1 MYQDGKRWWW
11 GSIYGFPVTAIGCLA
26 GRTLSC
32 RAGVLSGAEEATAD
46 SLPRFLESEPRR
58 WWWGQRVLYS
68 DRYLAD
74 VAREV
79 GHERFLRFW
88 NSPDPV
94 DTALATA
101 LKLPVGEW
109 TERWQRRFVPRLPL
123 GPAAPLSAT
132 VIGLLLGGAAVA
144 VVSLGAKRRQVS

>member
-1 MYQDGKRWWW
+1 MIRRPPR
-11 GSIYGFPVTAIGCLA
+11 STLFPYT
-26 GRTLSC
+26 TLFRS
-32 RAGVLSGAEEATAD
+32 D
-46 SLPRFLESEPRR
+46 SLPRFLQSDPRG
-58 WWWGQRVLYS
+58 WWRGQRLLYS

-79 GHERFLRFW
+79 GHDRFLRFW

-109 TERWQRRFVPRLPL
+109 TARWQRRFVPRLPL

-132 VIGLLLGGAAVA
+132 VLGLLLGGAAGILVA
-144 VVSLGAKRRQVS
+144 VGATRRQVG

>member
-1 MYQDGKRWWW
+1 MCSSDLGWW
-11 GSIYGFPVTAIGCLA
+11 
-26 GRTLSC
+26 R
-32 RAGVLSGAEEATAD
+32 
-46 SLPRFLESEPRR
+46 
-58 WWWGQRVLYS
+58 GQRLLYS

-79 GHERFLRFW
+79 GHDRFLRFW
-88 NSPDPV
+88 NSPEPV
-94 DTALATA
+94 DTALAA
-101 LKLPVGEW
+101 VLKMPVGEW

-123 GPAAPLSAT
+123 GPAAPVSAT

>member
-1 MYQDGKRWWW
+1 
-11 GSIYGFPVTAIGCLA
+11 
-26 GRTLSC
+26 
-32 RAGVLSGAEEATAD
+32 VLN
-46 SLPRFLESEPRR
+46 
-58 WWWGQRVLYS
+58 S

-101 LKLPVGEW
+101 LKMPVGEW

-132 VIGLLLGGAAVA
+132 VIGLVLGGAAVIA
-144 VVSLGAKRRQVS
+144 IALGAKHRQVS